1 MIRIFFFLFGFGIMT
16 IGFIYTILYL
26 NVLSLGYNFSYY
38 VNLIIRRFECYLT
51 VLGFIIM
58 NLSIYVKGDNKYGIC
73 L

>member
-26 NVLSLGYNFSYY
+26 NILTLGYNFNYY
-38 VNLIIRRFECYLT
+38 VNFIISRFECYLT
-51 VLGFIIM
+51 IIGFAIM
-58 NLSIYVKGDNKYGIC
+58 NLAIYAKGDKKYGIC